1 MLGDFTS
8 KSCKNGKEMYKKVQ
22 RTSCKVVVLPVFFFS
37 DVLVAVASSDLIVP
51 NLILSKTF
59 NMVY

>member
-22 RTSCKVVVLPVFFFS
+22 RTYKVVVLPVFFF

-51 NLILSKTF
+51 GLILPKSF

>member
-22 RTSCKVVVLPVFFFS
+22 RKCKMVVLPVFFFS
-37 DVLVAVASSDLIVP
+37 DVLVAVASSDLIAP
-51 NLILSKTF
+51 SLILSKTF

>member
-1 MLGDFTS
+1 MLSDFTS

-22 RTSCKVVVLPVFFFS
+22 RTCEVVVLPVFFF

-51 NLILSKTF
+51 GLILPKSF

>member
-22 RTSCKVVVLPVFFFS
+22 RTCKVVVLPFFFF

-51 NLILSKTF
+51 GLILPKSF

>member
-22 RTSCKVVVLPVFFFS
+22 RTCKVVVLPVFVF

-51 NLILSKTF
+51 GLILPKSF

>member
-8 KSCKNGKEMYKKVQ
+8 KSYKNGKEMYKKVQ
-22 RTSCKVVVLPVFFFS
+22 RKCKVVVLPVFFS
-37 DVLVAVASSDLIVP
+37 DVLVAVASSDLVAP
-51 NLILSKTF
+51 SLILSKTF

>member
-8 KSCKNGKEMYKKVQ
+8 KSCTNGKEMYKKVQ
-22 RTSCKVVVLPVFFFS
+22 RTCKVVVLPVFYFS
-37 DVLVAVASSDLIVP
+37 DVLVAVASSDPIVLG
-51 NLILSKTF
+51 LILWKTF